1 MLALPPTDLLGWIR
15 ANKEAFAPPICN
27 KLLHRGQRLSI
38 MLVGGPNQRK
48 DFHSEEGS
56 EFFYQLEGNAEIVT
70 LQAGRQVSVPLGPGE
85 LFLLPSRV
93 PHSPQRSA
101 GSMGLVIERNRLPG
115 ELDSLTWYADSNG
128 TIEFQ
133 RYFEC
138 RDLGKDLVPI
148 VSEYREFLVRGSQG
162 HGGNGVSIQQP
173 LHVPSTNAVPMPVN
187 LPPIGH
193 GRSQRVFG
201 NVHPDKEFLITLEL
215 HGEQT
220 LSCPD
225 WEDSEEAFLYQL
237 EGSAVLRLGGAQV
250 VLNQG
255 ECCVVVISRRQP
267 VHISRP
273 GSSNRGL
280 VVMLENITGNKC
292 KL

>member
-1 MLALPPTDLLGWIR
+1 MLALPPTHLEGWIR

-27 KLLHRGQRLSI
+27 KLLHRGRRLSI

-56 EFFYQLEGNAEIVT
+56 EFFYQLQGNAEIVT
-70 LQAGRQVSVPLGPGE
+70 LQAGKQVSVPLGPGE

-93 PHSPQRSA
+93 PHSPQRGA

-128 TIEFQ
+128 TVEFQ

-148 VSEYREFLVRGSQG
+148 VSEYRDFLAQPGQAQG
-162 HGGNGVSIQQP
+162 VPVLHHP
-173 LHVPSTNAVPMPVN
+173 AHVPSTHAVPMPVR
-187 LPPIGH
+187 LPPGNT
-193 GRSQRVFG
+193 RRVFDSA
-201 NVHPDKEFLITLEL
+201 HPDKEFLVTLERQ
-215 HGEQT
+215 GEQT
-220 LSCPD
+220 LLCPD
-225 WEDSEEAFLYQL
+225 WEDMEEFFLYQL
-237 EGSAVLRLGGAQV
+237 EGSAVLRLGGGEPV
-250 VLNQG
+250 VLHQG
-255 ECCVVVISRRQP
+255 ECCVVVVPRAQP
-267 VHISRP
+267 VHLSRLGP
-273 GSSNRGL
+273 NHRGL
-280 VVMLENITGNKC
+280 VVTLANIAGNKC